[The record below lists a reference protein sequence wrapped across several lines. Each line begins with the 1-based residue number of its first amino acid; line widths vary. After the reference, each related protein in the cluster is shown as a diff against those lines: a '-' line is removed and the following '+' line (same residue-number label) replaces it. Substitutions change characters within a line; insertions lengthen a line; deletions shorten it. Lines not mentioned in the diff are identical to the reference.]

1 MYELKRKIGILLG
14 DKKEVIK
21 KSKVVRKIL
30 DNINLKNSQ
39 KRNVVVKN
47 YGQEVLKIMY
57 EECNKIGIDIWLDF
71 GTLLGWYREKD
82 FISFDMDMDFGAYY
96 DDVEKFQVLK
106 RNLLEKGFAYS
117 REFVY
122 DEEVV
127 EESYSYHGL
136 NIDIVFYKKQQKK
149 KNLFSYLIVYGM
161 DLNKKPINVEGYLEE
176 NTLVDLKNVEFK
188 GVNVQVPENTE
199 EYLQNYYGADFMTP
213 IPNFDWKSS
222 GLYVKLKDSTK
233 CKAKVY
239 NGEKS

>member
-136 NIDIVFYKKQQKK
+136 NIDIVFTKSNKRKRTC
-149 KNLFSYLIVYGM
+149 FLI
-161 DLNKKPINVEGYLEE
+161 L
-176 NTLVDLKNVEFK
+176 
-188 GVNVQVPENTE
+188 
-199 EYLQNYYGADFMTP
+199 
-213 IPNFDWKSS
+213 
-222 GLYVKLKDSTK
+222 
-233 CKAKVY
+233 
-239 NGEKS
+239 

>member
-106 RNLLEKGFAYS
+106 RNLLE
-117 REFVY
+117 
-122 DEEVV
+122 
-127 EESYSYHGL
+127 
-136 NIDIVFYKKQQKK
+136 
-149 KNLFSYLIVYGM
+149 
-161 DLNKKPINVEGYLEE
+161 
-176 NTLVDLKNVEFK
+176 
-188 GVNVQVPENTE
+188 
-199 EYLQNYYGADFMTP
+199 
-213 IPNFDWKSS
+213 
-222 GLYVKLKDSTK
+222 
-233 CKAKVY
+233 
-239 NGEKS
+239 

>member
-1 MYELKRKIGILLG
+1 MYELKRKVGILLG
-14 DKKEVIK
+14 DKKEVLK
-21 KSKVVRKIL
+21 KSKVVRRIL
-30 DNINLKNSQ
+30 DKINFKNSK

-47 YGQEVLKIMY
+47 YGQEVLKILY
-57 EECNKIGIDIWLDF
+57 EECNDIGINIWLDF

-96 DDVEKFQVLK
+96 DDIEKFHILK
-106 RNLLEKGFAYS
+106 KRLLNKGFAYS
-117 REFVY
+117 REFGY
-122 DEEVV
+122 DGKIV

-136 NIDIVFYKKQQKK
+136 NIDIVFYEKQQKK

-161 DLNKKPINVEGYLEE
+161 DLNKKPIDVEGYLEE
-176 NTLVDLKNVEFK
+176 NTLTGLKNVEFK

-213 IPNFDWKSS
+213 IPNFDWKAS
-222 GLYVKLKDSTK
+222 GLYIKLDDFTK

-239 NGEKS
+239 DGEEN